1 MRTTRTS
8 ADGRFRRV
16 SPADRRGIP
25 HGKWIVTWVLAA
37 VLVLAALFGSDG
49 WMVVRKETAVVDDLD
64 GELAGLEAEL
74 ATSRARTEALVEPG
88 GLELERVA
96 REEYRMHAPGEE
108 VILLVPPDAAE
119 EPEAD
124 RSP

>member
-1 MRTTRTS
+1 MSPSRTS

-25 HGKWIVTWVLAA
+25 HGKWIVTGVLAA
-37 VLVLAALFGSDG
+37 VLILAALFGSDG
-49 WMVVRKETAVVDDLD
+49 WMVVRKEAAIVEGLD
-64 GELAGLEAEL
+64 GQLAGLEAEL
-74 ATSRARTEALVEPG
+74 EESRARTEALVEPG

-108 VILLVPPDAAE
+108 VILLVPAETEE
-119 EPEAD
+119 EPEAGQ
-124 RSP
+124 SP

>member
-1 MRTTRTS
+1 MKSGRTS

-16 SPADRRGIP
+16 SPAERRGIP

-49 WMVVRKETAVVDDLD
+49 WMVVRKEAAIVEDLD
-64 GELAGLEAEL
+64 GQLAGLEADLEE
-74 ATSRARTEALVEPG
+74 SRARTESLVEPG
-88 GLELERVA
+88 GHELERVA

-108 VILLVPPDAAE
+108 VILLVPPEPAE

-124 RSP
+124 QSP

>member
-1 MRTTRTS
+1 MKSGRTS

-16 SPADRRGIP
+16 SPAERRGIP

-49 WMVVRKETAVVDDLD
+49 WMVVRKEAAIVEDLD
-64 GELAGLEAEL
+64 GQLAGLEADLEE
-74 ATSRARTEALVEPG
+74 SRARTESLVEPG
-88 GLELERVA
+88 GHELERVA

-108 VILLVPPDAAE
+108 VILLVPAGEAAE
-119 EPEAD
+119 EEGDPT
-124 RSP
+124 P